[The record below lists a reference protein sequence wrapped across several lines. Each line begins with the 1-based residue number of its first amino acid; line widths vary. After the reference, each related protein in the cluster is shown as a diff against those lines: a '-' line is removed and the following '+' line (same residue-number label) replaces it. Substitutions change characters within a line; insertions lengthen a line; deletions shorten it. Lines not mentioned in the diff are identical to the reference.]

1 MNPDMSLC
9 EFTSEYQ
16 EEIDNK
22 FYSLYLKFVKNGYN
36 IIAGEMGAINKNNT
50 QARIEW
56 GEHYVGLTRRYQ
68 ASTFVWDNGYWDNTK
83 TCDDIFGHLKRD
95 KLTWTVPEVITAW
108 VNAGKRKMW
117 EDPENN

>member
-22 FYSLYLKFVKNGYN
+22 FYSLYLKFVKKSYN

-50 QARIEW
+50 QAR
-56 GEHYVGLTRRYQ
+56 T
-68 ASTFVWDNGYWDNTK
+68 
-83 TCDDIFGHLKRD
+83 
-95 KLTWTVPEVITAW
+95 
-108 VNAGKRKMW
+108 
-117 EDPENN
+117 

>member
-22 FYSLYLKFVKNGYN
+22 FYSLYLKFVKKSYN

-56 GEHYVGLTRRYQ
+56 GEHYVGFTKRYQ
-68 ASTFVWDNGYWDNTK
+68 ASTFVWDNGYGIILKLATIFS
-83 TCDDIFGHLKRD
+83 DIEKR
-95 KLTWTVPEVITAW
+95 
-108 VNAGKRKMW
+108 
-117 EDPENN
+117 